1 MRQFFLQSVYIL
13 WTRAHSVLSLCI
25 EKKKKV
31 WCSTLGDASE
41 LDWTSPV
48 QTDTSAAERGWVCW
62 GVQTADPAAKVCIPR
77 QHSTVPRTVAH
88 LLQQL
93 MYRKLLGSSRAPL
106 CAKVLGSN
114 WKVHRML
121 PRSCLKNKK
130 TSKESCTN
138 QPTSQPTS
146 QPASHCLRN
155 KRINLRYWNWHE
167 AAGWMPTYISNWD
180 VISQKEKKKKKM
192 TMKNWQC
199 TVAVRSECRE
209 TVVHCG
215 SNFQTGG
222 GGIIKRVAS
231 LDFPYGSVCDPP
243 YTHNVSQLNWKCCGV
258 QVQQKVIQLH
268 EKAQSLSIN
277 YPISGKL

>member
-130 TSKESCTN
+130 TSEESCTN

-146 QPASHCLRN
+146 QPASQPLSE
-155 KRINLRYWNWHE
+155 KQKKWGPILNWTWSSRVE
-167 AAGWMPTYISNWD
+167 AKIHTQLKSFFKKG
-180 VISQKEKKKKKM
+180 KKKKK
-192 TMKNWQC
+192 KDDYEEL
-199 TVAVRSECRE
+199 AVYCRCE
-209 TVVHCG
+209 IRVQRDCG
-215 SNFQTGG
+215 SLW
-222 GGIIKRVAS
+222 I
-231 LDFPYGSVCDPP
+231 
-243 YTHNVSQLNWKCCGV
+243 
-258 QVQQKVIQLH
+258 
-268 EKAQSLSIN
+268 
-277 YPISGKL
+277 

>member
-1 MRQFFLQSVYIL
+1 MHR
-13 WTRAHSVLSLCI
+13 
-25 EKKKKV
+25 KKKKV

-48 QTDTSAAERGWVCW
+48 QTDSSAAERGWVCW

-130 TSKESCTN
+130 TSEESCTN
-138 QPTSQPTS
+138 QPTNQPTS
-146 QPASHCLRN
+146 QPATVWETKELIRDTEIDM
-155 KRINLRYWNWHE
+155 KQP
-167 AAGWMPTYISNWD
+167 AGCQHTYPTGMWFHRR
-180 VISQKEKKKKKM
+180 KKKKKKRWLWR
-192 TMKNWQC
+192 TGSVLSLWDQSAERLWF
-199 TVAVRSECRE
+199 TVDLTFRP
-209 TVVHCG
+209 
-215 SNFQTGG
+215 GG
-222 GGIIKRVAS
+222 GGS
-231 LDFPYGSVCDPP
+231 LKESHRLISPMAVCVTPLIP
-243 YTHNVSQLNWKCCGV
+243 TMFLN
-258 QVQQKVIQLH
+258 
-268 EKAQSLSIN
+268 
-277 YPISGKL
+277 

>member
-1 MRQFFLQSVYIL
+1 MRQLFLQSVYIL

-41 LDWTSPV
+41 LDWTPPV
-48 QTDTSAAERGWVCW
+48 QTDSSAAERGWVCG

-130 TSKESCTN
+130 TSEESCTN

-146 QPASHCLRN
+146 QPASQPATVWETKELICDTEIDM
-155 KRINLRYWNWHE
+155 KQP
-167 AAGWMPTYISNWD
+167 AGCQHTYPTGMWFHRR
-180 VISQKEKKKKKM
+180 KKKKKDDYEEL
-192 TMKNWQC
+192 
-199 TVAVRSECRE
+199 AVYCRCE
-209 TVVHCG
+209 IRVQRDCG
-215 SNFQTGG
+215 SLW
-222 GGIIKRVAS
+222 I
-231 LDFPYGSVCDPP
+231 
-243 YTHNVSQLNWKCCGV
+243 
-258 QVQQKVIQLH
+258 
-268 EKAQSLSIN
+268 
-277 YPISGKL
+277 